1 MFPLAPHTIF
11 LTLAGSQAHG
21 TAREGSDVDLR
32 GVCVAPSSVRLSL
45 FRAFEQYEGA
55 LPEPLAAKVVP
66 RIQGHPTAARAL
78 DVKTECVIF
87 DVAKLVG
94 LCAAAN
100 PNALEILFADERDW
114 VFETPLWRRLHGERH
129 RFLTKKVQQ
138 TFQGYAM
145 AQLKRIKTH
154 RSWLSSPPTRKPSRE
169 DLGLPVAGGTL
180 SRDDQNRIEQSIANK
195 IRSYGI
201 DNVDMPKPT
210 RIAVQER
217 LDAFYR
223 DVLSASDED
232 LDDRMRAVATH
243 ALELPPDVVAALN
256 AEKKYRA
263 ALKHWDSY
271 QTWKTHRNP
280 ARAELEREH
289 GYDTKHAM
297 HLIRL
302 MRMGLEVLE
311 TGDLRVRRDDADDLS
326 AIRDGAMSFDELL
339 TAATALRESM
349 ESAAASTTLPS
360 DVDHDGVD
368 ALLAEM
374 LREGSP

>member
-94 LCAAAN
+94 LCATAN

-145 AQLKRIKTH
+145 A
-154 RSWLSSPPTRKPSRE
+154 
-169 DLGLPVAGGTL
+169 
-180 SRDDQNRIEQSIANK
+180 
-195 IRSYGI
+195 
-201 DNVDMPKPT
+201 
-210 RIAVQER
+210 
-217 LDAFYR
+217 
-223 DVLSASDED
+223 
-232 LDDRMRAVATH
+232 
-243 ALELPPDVVAALN
+243 
-256 AEKKYRA
+256 
-263 ALKHWDSY
+263 
-271 QTWKTHRNP
+271 
-280 ARAELEREH
+280 
-289 GYDTKHAM
+289 
-297 HLIRL
+297 
-302 MRMGLEVLE
+302 
-311 TGDLRVRRDDADDLS
+311 
-326 AIRDGAMSFDELL
+326 
-339 TAATALRESM
+339 
-349 ESAAASTTLPS
+349 
-360 DVDHDGVD
+360 
-368 ALLAEM
+368 
-374 LREGSP
+374 